1 MAIVHK
7 FVLSK
12 TVVLERFIEIETG
25 DDYNRNELNN
35 LLWEQVNQSHDEVK
49 IGEVF
54 KCRGVVEDC
63 IDNPLPDWTI
73 DEERYETESK

>member
-25 DDYNRNELNN
+25 DDYNRNELNS

-49 IGEVF
+49 IGEVS

-63 IDNPLPDWTI
+63 IDNTLPDWTV